1 MPPPP
6 TAPPP
11 PLPPTAPPP
20 VSPPPA
26 WPPLPAKA
34 NELRI
39 SGRHTA
45 ISFNTDVDGVEP
57 FRCTGVGDRK
67 LTCSGELRAADFRTA
82 DGISLADLARYA
94 GMVPPA
100 APPASPPSP
109 PPPPPQPPQPPPAS
123 PKSFLNLLH
132 KAYTRSDATG
142 ARIGGCIPGFDAGA
156 FGSTATPL
164 VLEWTKLAWLN
175 EGLLQIDVSDATYAT
190 YTGLS
195 EYANTY
201 GTVELPENN
210 GNYLFSKY
218 HVAGS
223 AYDCGG
229 PPAVAGR
236 LFPAEGVIDL
246 RGTPYVIADV
256 NDTPCSKACTASCDS
271 EETNDKVC
279 FQWMAHGWK
288 AQVHATCSDGNQRCV
303 VRCGGNMGGC
313 TPINN
318 MLQLAWQSP
327 SPPPPSLPSS
337 L

>member
-1 MPPPP
+1 M
-6 TAPPP
+6 
-11 PLPPTAPPP
+11 
-20 VSPPPA
+20 
-26 WPPLPAKA
+26 
-34 NELRI
+34 
-39 SGRHTA
+39 
-45 ISFNTDVDGVEP
+45 
-57 FRCTGVGDRK
+57 
-67 LTCSGELRAADFRTA
+67 
-82 DGISLADLARYA
+82 
-94 GMVPPA
+94 
-100 APPASPPSP
+100 
-109 PPPPPQPPQPPPAS
+109 
-123 PKSFLNLLH
+123 
-132 KAYTRSDATG
+132 
-142 ARIGGCIPGFDAGA
+142 
-156 FGSTATPL
+156 
-164 VLEWTKLAWLN
+164 LEWTKLAWLN

-210 GNYLFSKY
+210 GNYLFSYY

-256 NDTPCSKACTASCDS
+256 NDTPCSKACTAHCDS